1 MSYFRW
7 GSRQRVIQTLGHGA
21 FHFKPDPHSPHTKKT
36 MNRHHKPSAVLF
48 RFPDEEPCFQGTAVL
63 IVLGKGAPVLAER
76 FADYAQ
82 SLPGSNWTKTLGTLT
97 AVSQPPEH
105 LSRLARRLPCII
117 AISGALT
124 DEDIR
129 LAEQLVRLGEHCTV
143 VVDATTEIRP
153 EWTSVIRLPPHRSR
167 DAQWA
172 WTMRV
177 YLDAMLNRGLICL
190 DSTQMLAC
198 TQHRLSQFTVVH
210 AKGEGRAMA
219 GVEHAMQSLV
229 TRCDLAACDT
239 FLLLFHSGPDVRL
252 KEIHWGVQA
261 FKNAIKLLRGE
272 DYLLMVG
279 HIPDKNV
286 DFAVSLMAGMPRT
299 VRRMCSESD

>member
-1 MSYFRW
+1 M
-7 GSRQRVIQTLGHGA
+7 L
-21 FHFKPDPHSPHTKKT
+21 
-36 MNRHHKPSAVLF
+36 L
-48 RFPDEEPCFQGTAVL
+48 
-63 IVLGKGAPVLAER
+63 VLGEGAPVLAER

-82 SLPGSNWTKTLGTLT
+82 SLPGANWMKMLGTLA
-97 AVSQPPEH
+97 AVPQPPEH
-105 LSRLARRLPCII
+105 LLSQAGRLPCII

-124 DEDIR
+124 DEDTQ
-129 LAEQLVRLGEHCTV
+129 LASQLVQLGGHCTV
-143 VVDATTEIRP
+143 LVDATTAIRP

-172 WTMRV
+172 WAMRV
-177 YLDAMLNRGLICL
+177 CLDALLNRGLICL
-190 DSTQMLAC
+190 DSTNMLAC

-219 GVEHAMQSLV
+219 GVEHAMQSLA
-229 TRCDLAACDT
+229 TRCDLAACDS
-239 FLLLFHSGPDVRL
+239 FLLLFHSGPDIRL
-252 KEIHWGVQA
+252 KEIHWGIQA

-286 DFAVSLMAGMPRT
+286 DFAVSLMAGMPRMDC
-299 VRRMCSESD
+299 RICPEPD